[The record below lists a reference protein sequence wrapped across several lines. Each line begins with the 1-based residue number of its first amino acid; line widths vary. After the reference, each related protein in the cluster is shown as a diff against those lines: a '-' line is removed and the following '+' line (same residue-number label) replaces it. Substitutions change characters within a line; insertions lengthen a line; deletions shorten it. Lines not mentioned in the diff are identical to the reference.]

1 MHVPYAFRLPATVLA
16 TALCTTLPFSVR
28 AQEMPA
34 PFGTGPVSSG
44 LAAQESSNGTMAAP
58 PAAQGRP
65 SPGQADSTESGDIVV
80 TATRRE
86 QRIQDVPIAISAI
99 GAAAIQ
105 ERQVTQ
111 VADIIKLAP
120 NSQVSYPYG
129 EGGPPNYVI
138 RGISSTDYSPN
149 QSKPIAIYID
159 EGIRNLQAF
168 ESMPVFDVERVEV
181 LRGPQGTLYGKNAT
195 GGAVNIVTIK
205 PGFTTEGYL
214 TGSYGNFDRVRLQ
227 GAIQT
232 PLIKDI
238 LSVRIAGLYVHDNG
252 TFRNLAPGAGDLNQ
266 TDVFAIRGALQF
278 QPSDDFEATL
288 RYNHVRSGGRNY
300 APIAANIDFN
310 DPAIL
315 FPGNNL
321 GNQPGS
327 NRNGLGFFE
336 SSLTRTPK
344 RDIRIDG
351 LNLVMK
357 WNASD
362 TITLNS
368 VTTYDWGKWVDTV
381 DSDGLELEVESPFV
395 TRGKNLK
402 QFVQEFRLATSFAG
416 PFNLQAGAMYTWDS
430 ANAGFDFRLFT
441 DPACG
446 NACNAGLTANGRGLT
461 QTNNFLQRR
470 DGYSAYVRGELELAR
485 TLTATGG
492 VRFSRDKVAV
502 SRYNAF
508 LGDTADTFAVN
519 TIANVSDRRTFNDPS
534 FEAGINWKPAET
546 LLLYG
551 SMREGYRTGAV
562 NAQGFSDPSEV
573 NFAPPETARTFE
585 AGFKST
591 LLDRALTVN
600 GSVFQT
606 DYKNQQVIVPEGLLL
621 PLRSISDSRVRGFEA
636 EITAKPTNRVTLGV
650 GIGVLD
656 PTYGADAVVTGTSGV
671 DVAGNQI
678 ANSAR
683 FSLNLNTN
691 VVLAKLSDATIEFN
705 GDGVYTSRVY
715 YDIGETLSQGGYWL
729 ANARVAYNADRFSVG
744 AGVKNLFNE
753 KYVSYGLQLRALGF
767 DFLQRGVPRMYSA
780 DVTFRF

>member
-1 MHVPYAFRLPATVLA
+1 MHVQYIPRISLAALA
-16 TALCTTLPFSVR
+16 TALCAACPI
-28 AQEMPA
+28 
-34 PFGTGPVSSG
+34 
-44 LAAQESSNGTMAAP
+44 AAQAQSASPPVPAV
-58 PAAQGRP
+58 PAAMP
-65 SPGQADSTESGDIVV
+65 DGQAPMDAQTADAAQQRPDGADNGDIVV
-80 TATRRE
+80 TATRRA
-86 QRIQDVPIAISAI
+86 QRIQDVPIAISAL
-99 GAAAIQ
+99 GAEAIQ

-111 VADIIKLAP
+111 VSDIIKLSP

-129 EGGPPNYVI
+129 EGGPPNFVI

-205 PGFTTEGYL
+205 PGFTSEGYL

-227 GAIQT
+227 GAVQT
-232 PLIKDI
+232 PLIKDV
-238 LSVRIAGLYVHDNG
+238 LSLRVAGLYVHDTG

-266 TDVFAIRGALQF
+266 TDLFAIRGAVQF
-278 QPSDDFEATL
+278 EPAPDFEATL
-288 RYNHVRSGGRNY
+288 RYNHVKSGGRNY

-321 GNQPGS
+321 GSLPGS

-336 SSLTRTPK
+336 NSLTRTPK

-351 LNLVMK
+351 VNLVMK
-357 WNASD
+357 WDATD
-362 TITLNS
+362 TITFNS
-368 VTTYDWGKWVDTV
+368 VTTYDWGKWVDVV
-381 DSDGLELEVESPFV
+381 DSDGLEIAVESPFV

-402 QFVQEFRLATSFAG
+402 QFVQELRVATSFVG
-416 PFNLQAGAMYTWDS
+416 PFNVQAGALYTWDS
-430 ANAGFDFRLFT
+430 ADAGFDFRLFT
-441 DPACG
+441 DPGCGAACSL
-446 NACNAGLTANGRGLT
+446 GLTPTGRGLT
-461 QTNNFLQRR
+461 QTNDFLQKR
-470 DGYSAYVRGELELAR
+470 DSYSAYVRAELKLAR
-485 TLTATGG
+485 TVTVTGG

-502 SRYNAF
+502 NRYNAF

-519 TIANVSDRRTFNDPS
+519 TIANVSDRRTFNNTS
-534 FEAGINWKPAET
+534 FEAGINWKPSEQV
-546 LLLYG
+546 LLYA

-562 NAQGFSDPSEV
+562 NAQAFSDPSEV

-621 PLRSISDSRVRGFEA
+621 PLRSISNARVRGFEG
-636 EITAKPTNRVTLGV
+636 EITAKPIDRVTLGV
-650 GIGVLD
+650 GVGVLD
-656 PTYGADAVVTGTSGV
+656 PTYGDDAVVTGTSGV
-671 DVAGNQI
+671 VVAGNQI
-678 ANSAR
+678 ANAAK
-683 FSLNLNTN
+683 FSLNLNAN
-691 VVLAKLSDATIEFN
+691 VVLLKLQDATVELN
-705 GDGVYTSRVY
+705 GDGVYTSRVF
-715 YDIGETLSQGGYWL
+715 YDNAEALSQGGYWL